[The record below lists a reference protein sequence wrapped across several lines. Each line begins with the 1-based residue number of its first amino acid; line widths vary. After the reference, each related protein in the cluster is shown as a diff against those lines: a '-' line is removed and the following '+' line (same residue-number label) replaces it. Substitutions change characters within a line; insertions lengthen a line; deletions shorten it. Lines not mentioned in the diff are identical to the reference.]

1 MWRNVI
7 ANKYG
12 SDGVV
17 GVLELQRN
25 PMGFLYGST

>member
-1 MWRNVI
+1 MWRTVI
-7 ANKYG
+7 VNKYG

-17 GVLELQRN
+17 GVLEQQMN